1 MDLFDHA
8 DQNQPQ
14 SLKPLAE
21 RLRPQSLSDLVGQK
35 NLFGQNSVLKS
46 LIANGQLPNLIL
58 WGPPG
63 TGKTSFALA
72 LSKELDAEFKAINA
86 IDSGV
91 KDLRQIGD
99 DGRQQ
104 RKIYQRKT
112 VLFVDEI
119 HRFNK
124 GQQDILLPF
133 IEQGD
138 LVLIGA
144 STENPSYELNKALL
158 SRCRVLIFNR
168 LAVEDLENLLERA
181 AQALTVQVDQVLSS
195 VFKVFLIENSDGDAR
210 RLINTFEVLV
220 NYYKNVNRQL
230 TEDEFQQALSLA
242 LPYDKNSELHCD
254 LISAFIKSIRGSDA
268 NAAVYYMARMLEGG
282 EDPVF
287 VARRLIILA
296 SEDIGN
302 ADPRALT
309 MAVSGLQAVEAI
321 GLPEA
326 AIALAQVTTYL
337 ASCPKSN
344 RAYMAL
350 NKAKEEIEKSRSLPV
365 PLHLRSSKTKLS
377 KDLGYGQGYI
387 YPHDSPK
394 AWVDQSYLPNEI
406 ADAVFYKPSQRGF
419 EKNIT
424 GYLEWLKI
432 KSDPKTDQ

>member
-8 DQNQPQ
+8 NQNQSQ

-21 RLRPQSLSDLVGQK
+21 RLRPQTLNDLVGQK
-35 NLFGQNSVLKS
+35 KLFGQNSVLKS
-46 LIANGQLPNLIL
+46 LIVHGQLPNLIL

-72 LSKELDAEFKAINA
+72 LSKQLDAEFKAINA

-91 KDLRQIGD
+91 KDLRQIGEH
-99 DGRQQ
+99 GQQ
-104 RKIYQRKT
+104 RRKLYQRKT

-119 HRFNK
+119 HRFNR
-124 GQQDILLPF
+124 GQQDVLLPF

-138 LVLIGA
+138 IILIGA
-144 STENPSYELNKALL
+144 TTENPSYELNKALL

-168 LAVEDLENLLERA
+168 LAVEDLESLLDRA
-181 AQALTVQVDQVLSS
+181 AQALNVKVEQVLSPT
-195 VFKVFLIENSDGDAR
+195 FKLFLIENSDGDAR
-210 RLINTFEVLV
+210 RLINTFEVLA

-230 TEDEFQQALSLA
+230 SEDEFQQALSLA
-242 LPYDKNSELHCD
+242 MPYDKNSELHYD
-254 LISAFIKSIRGSDA
+254 LISAFIKSVRGSDA

-287 VARRLIILA
+287 IARRLIILA

-309 MAVSGLQAVEAI
+309 LAVSGLQAVEAI

-326 AIALAQVTTYL
+326 GITLAQVTTYL

-344 RAYMAL
+344 RAYRAL
-350 NKAKEEIEKSRSLPV
+350 HKAKAEIERSQSLPV
-365 PLHLRSSKTKLS
+365 PLPLRSSKTKLS
-377 KDLGYGQGYI
+377 QDLGYGQGYT
-387 YPHDSPK
+387 YPHDFPK
-394 AWVDQSYLPNEI
+394 AWSQQVYLPSEI
-406 ADAVFYKPSQRGF
+406 ADIVFYEPSQRGF

-424 GYLEWLKI
+424 DYLEWLKI
-432 KSDPKTDQ
+432 KPEPKPDL